1 MLNDDIFDSFASL
14 CFVFLDDQ
22 LCHGYVM
29 RKKKKPE
36 ILSQDLI
43 QEWVLLSA
51 SHDLSR
57 SKLLK
62 QSGSLVNHC

>member
-1 MLNDDIFDSFASL
+1 MDVH
-14 CFVFLDDQ
+14 CV
-22 LCHGYVM
+22 V

-36 ILSQDLI
+36 ILSQALI

-51 SHDLSR
+51 SCYLSR

-62 QSGSLVNHC
+62 DLL